1 MPSCCRRIE
10 NGADGVHRLD
20 HAVRRFLWQIA
31 ETLGYLRAGTLG
43 EFLEQRL
50 SRGSHADDLAAAVGG
65 VGFRGDQAI
74 GPETLEDAAE
84 IGCVEM
90 KIALECS
97 RRDAVVRCDLEKDA
111 RLCQRIGA
119 VQIGSVQDTEE
130 IRIEAAEFAHRFDG
144 GQG

>member
-1 MPSCCRRIE
+1 MVETPLALNDPSDIAGAMCANDRRCRACSGRIE

-65 VGFRGDQAI
+65 VGFRGDQAV

-84 IGCVEM
+84 IG
-90 KIALECS
+90 
-97 RRDAVVRCDLEKDA
+97 
-111 RLCQRIGA
+111 
-119 VQIGSVQDTEE
+119 
-130 IRIEAAEFAHRFDG
+130 
-144 GQG
+144 